1 MENKELT
8 KNSPQTVAVSPE
20 VAQALALMVQ
30 QIIAPTMG
38 TIGKLLE
45 ENMKALKD
53 LSQTQKLQSER
64 MEAIEKQ
71 LRLNT
76 LVTATQE
83 RYLKGEI
90 KKRAEELLAKKGLED
105 DRKAATALGGS
116 IRKAVLSR
124 YGAGQLREIPRHEY
138 SVAMSQIGSWNDQVE
153 LLKITKAA
161 RKRAEATTAPP
172 AWDPDEETRKSGL
185 LEG

>member
-8 KNSPQTVAVSPE
+8 TPAPQTVAVSPE

-30 QIIAPTMG
+30 QIITPTMG

-45 ENMKALKD
+45 DNMKALKD

-76 LVTATQE
+76 LVTVTQE
-83 RYLKGEI
+83 RYLKAEI
-90 KKRAEELLAKKGLED
+90 KKRAEELLTKKSLEE
-105 DRKAATALGGS
+105 DRKAVTALGAV
-116 IRKAVLSR
+116 IRKSVLSR

-161 RKRAEATTAPP
+161 RKRTEAATAPP
-172 AWDPDEETRKSGL
+172 TWDPGEETRKSGL